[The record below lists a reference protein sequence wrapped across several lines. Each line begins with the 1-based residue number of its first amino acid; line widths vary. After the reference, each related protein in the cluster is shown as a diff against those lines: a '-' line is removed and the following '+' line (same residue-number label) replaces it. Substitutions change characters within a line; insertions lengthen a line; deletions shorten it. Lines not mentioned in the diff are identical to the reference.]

1 MKPRTINKRRIAL
14 EDQIVSESKYV
25 HCARLLKPQRIFL
38 RRNQEKSHLVGRPYY
53 SVRLHHD
60 YGGGAQA
67 PAGVPVF
74 AFDKAKSSIGLNVK
88 ASVAIAGKFDKWDA
102 TMTFNRGAVLNEAR
116 RREKSAI
123 T

>member
-1 MKPRTINKRRIAL
+1 MKKVL
-14 EDQIVSESKYV
+14 WS
-25 HCARLLKPQRIFL
+25 
-38 RRNQEKSHLVGRPYY
+38 VGLIILFVFTHDGG
-53 SVRLHHD
+53 VR
-60 YGGGAQA
+60 QA

-116 RREKSAI
+116 SREKSAI